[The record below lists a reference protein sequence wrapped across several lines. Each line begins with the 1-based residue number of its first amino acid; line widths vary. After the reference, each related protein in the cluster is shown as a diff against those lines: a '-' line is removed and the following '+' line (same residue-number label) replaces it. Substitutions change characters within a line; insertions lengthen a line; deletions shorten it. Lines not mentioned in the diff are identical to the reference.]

1 MTESR
6 SAFRRTLIGAAS
18 LGLILL
24 PAAALA
30 APGQAK
36 KLSPAEAAH
45 DTSAPL
51 SQIAA
56 SVPARNLDALKIAV
70 DGETFISLKKLREA
84 NTEAVIEQKTAPN
97 VSGGNAIDNALQ
109 NFAAPMLGSPTA
121 NFDALS
127 NQDNFNIF
135 GGRVNP
141 PDPIIAVGPN
151 HIVEM
156 VNLVVAVYDKAGN
169 TLVPAFDIGALW
181 AGFAID
187 DCTDPSGDPVVIYD
201 QFMDRWV
208 LSQFTTRALSS
219 TTEPF
224 FNCIAIS
231 ATSDPTGA
239 YYRYAFSTDN
249 FFPDYPK
256 YGNWTDAYVITT
268 REFGPNLGYGIGVY
282 ALEKNKMVNGQSAR
296 VIGFRL
302 DAFND
307 DGSDGPIPLN
317 LVGDGLL
324 PAYIDGK
331 QKPKAG
337 DAIPIIGTQDD
348 GGGYGATFDALNI
361 WNLTV
366 KWNAN
371 AFATLDLATQLPVAS
386 FDSIFPCPGGGRR
399 CLPQPGAVTS
409 QFLDIQSFRQRPIWR
424 AAYRNFKTYDA
435 MVTTQS
441 VEAAPGVAGMRWYEV
456 RRVNGTYSVFQQG
469 TFAPA
474 DGVHRWMGSVAQDRQ
489 GNIGLG
495 YSVVNGSTVFPGIRF
510 TGRLAGD
517 PLGQMTLGEGTI
529 IDGTG
534 FQRTTNNRWGDYTSL
549 NLDPVDDCTMWYVNE
564 YYTLAGQISSAA
576 GWNTRIA
583 SFKMPGCVAPQ

>member
-1 MTESR
+1 MTESH
-6 SAFRRTLIGAAS
+6 SAVRRTLIGAAAV
-18 LGLILL
+18 GLFLL
-24 PAAALA
+24 PAAAFA

-36 KLSPAEAAH
+36 KLSPTQAAH
-45 DTSAPL
+45 DTSQPL
-51 SQIAA
+51 GVLAA
-56 SVPARNLDALKIAV
+56 TLPARDFSAFMDAN
-70 DGETFISLKKLREA
+70 GFISFSKPWKSTVEA
-84 NTEAVIEQKTAPN
+84 NISAETSGN
-97 VSGGNAIDNALQ
+97 VTGGNGVDAALQ
-109 NFAAPMLGSPTA
+109 AFAAPMLGSPIV
-121 NFDALS
+121 NFDGAS
-127 NQDNFNIF
+127 NQDNFNVF

-141 PDPIIAVGPN
+141 PDPVMAVGPN

-156 VNLVVAVYDKAGN
+156 INLVTAIYDKNGN
-169 TLVPAFDIGALW
+169 TLVAPFDIGALW
-181 AGFAID
+181 AGFAVP
-187 DCTDPSGDPVVIYD
+187 DCTDPSGDPVVLYD

-208 LSQFTTRALSS
+208 LSQFTTRGLSNPAL
-219 TTEPF
+219 PF
-224 FNCIAIS
+224 YNCVAVS

-239 YYRYAFSTDN
+239 YYRYAFTTDD

-256 YGNWTDAYVITT
+256 YGNWTDSYVITT

-307 DGSDGPIPLN
+307 DGTDGPIPLN

-324 PAYIDGK
+324 PAYVDGK
-331 QKPKAG
+331 QKPKTV
-337 DAIPIIGTQDD
+337 DTMPIIGTQDD

-361 WNLTV
+361 WDLTV

-371 AFATLDLATQLPVAS
+371 ASASLTLNTQLPVAS

-399 CLPQPGAVTS
+399 CLPQPGAATN
-409 QFLDIQSFRQRPIWR
+409 QFLDIQSFRQRAIWR
-424 AAYRNFKTYDA
+424 LPYRNFKDYDSILA
-435 MVTTQS
+435 AQS
-441 VEAAPGVAGMRWYEV
+441 VEAAPGVGGMRWYEV
-456 RRVNGTYSVFQQG
+456 RRVNGAYSLFQQG
-469 TFAPA
+469 TYAPL

-495 YSVVNGSTVFPGIRF
+495 YSVTNATTVKPGIRF

-517 PLGQMTLGEGTI
+517 ALGQMTLGEGTI

-534 FQRTTNNRWGDYTSL
+534 IQRSTNNRWGDYTSL

-564 YYTLAGQISSAA
+564 YYTLAGQLSSTA
-576 GWNTRIA
+576 GFNTRIA
-583 SFKMPGCVAPQ
+583 SFKMPGCFAPK